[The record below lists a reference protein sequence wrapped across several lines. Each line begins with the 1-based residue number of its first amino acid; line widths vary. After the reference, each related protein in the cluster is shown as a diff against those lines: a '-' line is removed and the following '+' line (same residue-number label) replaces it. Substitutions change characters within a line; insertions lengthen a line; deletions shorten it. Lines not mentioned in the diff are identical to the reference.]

1 MADGDL
7 IFTRDEQGVTFGPPA
22 APPAPEGA
30 THGENI
36 ASKMTQATL
45 DSIAETLTETIAFDQ
60 DGTSP
65 WEDIAVDVMDHL
77 GLGPDAEADDA
88 ADETSDTSSHTLM
101 LTALLR
107 FQAKALSVMLPSDD
121 MAVRTKPAFDLS
133 AIEDEEERDAATE
146 AITEAEKRVQQF
158 YTDYL
163 YHQLPSYEEDTD
175 QILHDMGL
183 MGVGL
188 RKIVVDRTRS
198 TTPVMPEYVP
208 AGDLI
213 VSYSSRNFRMGRY
226 AHKMDMPTADL
237 IRRIQSGVYR
247 PIKVVDQAAP
257 DSTAINDARDK
268 IYGLVPA
275 NLMNTE
281 THRVYEVYTH
291 LFLQSDPHPKF
302 LPRPYIVTIHSESR
316 EVLAIQRNWDAA
328 DPDETPLEHF
338 VGYIY
343 HPGKNA
349 ATGIGLGQILL
360 QTTKA
365 LRKAQRRTLEAG
377 YLQNHPS
384 GFKLSNLSI
393 RAGDTKVRPGEFV
406 DVDSPTNDIRSAL
419 MMHPFQGPS
428 QGLMAL
434 AGTLEANGRELGG
447 IASIDF
453 ASLMKAGVAAGPAMA
468 AFEESTEFQTAVH
481 RRLYKA
487 HRKELEIIHDRMR
500 TVMGNKPVLFGTD
513 QTLKPGDLIGVD
525 ILPYMQPG
533 QASRQKTIME
543 AQAIW
548 DLAKENPDLLNKR
561 RAAENFIRALG
572 SPDADRLL
580 VPDPEEEEIMPAD
593 PITEY
598 GMTLG
603 GRPVKAGPM
612 QNHQAHID
620 AHTAQMR
627 LVQTSSLPI
636 EQGEAVMATLAAHI
650 AEHMGLQMMVE
661 AAGMLGLDLNQIGP
675 DMPPEMEAQLAPALA
690 QAVMQLEEARR
701 PPEAEDSR
709 LQVAQINAQ
718 SRIEATRVASEGKL
732 QLADLEARHEKEMAD
747 LKAKH
752 AEMLQDIKDAAALDR
767 EIEDNAVALQIARL
781 RESGKNAQAPAGAA
795 AGAGA
800 KARAGATA

>member
-7 IFTRDEQGVTFGPPA
+7 IFTRDDEGVSFGPPA
-22 APPAPEGA
+22 PPPAPEGGAHTENLA
-30 THGENI
+30 T
-36 ASKMTQATL
+36 KMTQSSL
-45 DSIAETLTETIAFDQ
+45 DAVSQTLTETVAFDQ
-60 DGTSP
+60 DGMSP
-65 WEDIAVDVMDHL
+65 WEEIAQDVFDHL
-77 GLGPDAEADDA
+77 GLGPDAEPDDGNDDNADR
-88 ADETSDTSSHTLM
+88 SSHTLM

-121 MAVRTKPAFDLS
+121 MAVRTKPAKDLS
-133 AIEDEEERDAATE
+133 QIEDDTQREEMAEK
-146 AITEAEKRVQQF
+146 ISEAERRVQMF

-163 YHQLPSYEEDTD
+163 FHRLPSYEEDTD

-188 RKIVVDRTRS
+188 RKIVVDTTRQ

-208 AGDLI
+208 LGDLI

-226 AHKMDMPTADL
+226 AHRMEMPTGDL

-247 PIKVVDQAAP
+247 PIKVVDQGVP
-257 DSTAINDARDK
+257 DSTAVSDARDK
-268 IYGLVPA
+268 MFGLMPA
-275 NLMNTE
+275 NYMQSE
-281 THRVYEVYTH
+281 THRIYEVYTH
-291 LFLQSDPHPKF
+291 LFLEADMHPLR
-302 LPRPYIVTIHSESR
+302 LPRPYIVTIHQESQ
-316 EVLAIQRNWDAA
+316 EVLAVQRNWDKS

-338 VGYIY
+338 IGYIY

-349 ATGIGLGQILL
+349 ATGVGLGQILL

-393 RAGDTKVRPGEFV
+393 RNGDTKVRPGEFV
-406 DVDSPTNDIRSAL
+406 DVDSPTGDIRQAL

-434 AGTLEANGRELGG
+434 AQTLEANGRELGG

-500 TVMGNKPVLFGTD
+500 AVMGSKPILFGTD
-513 QTLKPGDLIGVD
+513 QTLEPGDLIAVD

-533 QASRQKTIME
+533 QASRQKVIME

-548 DLAKENPDLLNKR
+548 DLAKENPDLLDKR

-572 SPDADRLL
+572 SPEADRI
-580 VPDPEEEEIMPAD
+580 VIPDAAEQEILPAD

-598 GMTLG
+598 TMLLAGK
-603 GRPVKAGPM
+603 PVKAGPM
-612 QNHQAHID
+612 QNHQAHVD

-627 LVQTSSLPI
+627 MVQTSALPV
-636 EQGEAVMATLAAHI
+636 EQGEAVMATIAAHI
-650 AEHMGLQMMVE
+650 AEHMGLQLMVE
-661 AAGMLGLDLNQIGP
+661 AAGMIGIDMSQIGP
-675 DMPPEMEAQLAPALA
+675 DMPPEVEAQLAPMLA
-690 QAVMQLEEARR
+690 IAVQQIEAARR
-701 PPEAEDSR
+701 PPDPEEARIQTARVVGE
-709 LQVAQINAQ
+709 
-718 SRIEATRVASEGKL
+718 SRIEATRVAAEGRL
-732 QLADLEARHEKEMAD
+732 QLADMQARHAKEMED

-752 AEMLQDIKDAAALDR
+752 AKDLQDIKDDAALTR
-767 EIEDNAVALQIARL
+767 EIEDNQMALTIAKL
-781 RESGKNAQAPAGAA
+781 RGNKDAK

-800 KARAGATA
+800 GAGAGTFVRSGASS

>member
-7 IFTRDEQGVTFGPPA
+7 IFTRDEDGVTFGPPA
-22 APPAPEGA
+22 QPPQPEEKPH
-30 THGENI
+30 TTNI
-36 ASKMTQATL
+36 ATEMTQPSL
-45 DSIAETLTETIAFDQ
+45 DAIAESLTETIAFDQ
-60 DGTSP
+60 DGVSP
-65 WEDIAVDVMDHL
+65 WENIAVEVMDHL
-77 GLGPDAEADDA
+77 GLGPDADSDDA
-88 ADETSDTSSHTLM
+88 SDDNSDTSSHTLM

-121 MAVRTKPAFDLS
+121 MAVRTKPAFDLDQ
-133 AIEDEEERDAATE
+133 IEDEDERDKATE
-146 AITEAEKRVQQF
+146 MITAAERRVQQF

-163 YHQLPSYEEDTD
+163 FHRLPSYEEDTD

-188 RKIVVDRTRS
+188 RKIVVDRSRQS
-198 TTPVMPEYVP
+198 TPVMPEYVP
-208 AGDLI
+208 AENLI

-226 AHKMDMPTADL
+226 AHKMDMPTGDL
-237 IRRIQSGVYR
+237 IRRIQTGAYR
-247 PIKVVDQAAP
+247 PIKLYDQAVP
-257 DSTAINDARDK
+257 DSNAVSDARDK
-268 IYGLVPA
+268 VFGLVPA

-281 THRVYEVYTH
+281 THRMYEVYTH
-291 LFLQSDPHPKF
+291 LFLEADPHPLR

-316 EVLAIQRNWDAA
+316 EVLAIQRNWDQA

-343 HPGKNA
+343 HPGKSA
-349 ATGIGLGQILL
+349 STGIGLGQILL

-393 RAGDTKVRPGEFV
+393 RNGDTKVRPGEFV
-406 DVDSPTNDIRSAL
+406 DVDSPTGDIRQAL

-434 AGTLEANGRELGG
+434 AQTLEANGRELGG

-468 AFEESTEFQTAVH
+468 AFEESTEFQTSVH

-513 QTLKPGDLIGVD
+513 QTLEPGDLVGVD

-533 QASRQKTIME
+533 QASRQKVIME

-561 RAAENFIRALG
+561 RAAENFVRALG
-572 SPDADRLL
+572 SPDADRLMI
-580 VPDPEEEEIMPAD
+580 PDPEEEEVMPAD

-598 GMTLG
+598 SMSLAGK
-603 GRPVKAGPM
+603 PVRAGPM

-627 LVQTSSLPI
+627 MVQTSSLPV
-636 EQGEAVMATLAAHI
+636 EQGEAVMAALAAHI
-650 AEHMGLQMMVE
+650 AEHMGMQMMVE
-661 AAGMLGLDLNQIGP
+661 AAAMLGIDMAQIGP
-675 DMPPEMEAQLAPALA
+675 DMAPEVEAQLAPALA
-690 QAVMQLEEARR
+690 AAVVQLEEMRRQPDPEEARIQTAR
-701 PPEAEDSR
+701 VVGE
-709 LQVAQINAQ
+709 
-718 SRIEATRVASEGKL
+718 SRIEATRVAAEGRLALANL
-732 QLADLEARHEKEMAD
+732 QNAHERQMAD
-747 LKAKH
+747 VKAKYDQI
-752 AEMLQDIKDAAALDR
+752 LQDIKDAAALDR
-767 EIEDNAVALQIARL
+767 EVEDNAVALQIAKL
-781 RESGKNAQAPAGAA
+781 KGNKNAD

-800 KARAGATA
+800 SASGGAVARAGANS

>member
-7 IFTRDEQGVTFGPPA
+7 IFTRDEDGVTFGPPA
-22 APPAPEGA
+22 PPPAPEAVPHSANLA
-30 THGENI
+30 TMI
-36 ASKMTQATL
+36 QQTSL
-45 DSIAETLTETIAFDQ
+45 DAIAETLTETVAFDQ
-60 DGTSP
+60 DGLSP
-65 WEDIAVDVMDHL
+65 WEEIATDVMDHL
-77 GLGPDAEADDA
+77 GVGPDAEPDDGS
-88 ADETSDTSSHTLM
+88 DETSDTSSHTLM

-121 MAVRTKPAFDLS
+121 MAIRTKPAFDLTQ
-133 AIEDEEERDAATE
+133 IEDEAQRDEMTEKISAAER
-146 AITEAEKRVQQF
+146 RVQQF

-163 YHQLPSYEEDTD
+163 FHKLPSYEEDTD

-188 RKIVVDRTRS
+188 RKIVVDRSRTA
-198 TTPVMPEYVP
+198 TPVMPEYV
-208 AGDLI
+208 ALGDLI

-226 AHKMDMPTADL
+226 AHKMDMPTGDL
-237 IRRIQSGVYR
+237 IRRIQTGVYR
-247 PIKVVDQAAP
+247 PIKLVDQDTP
-257 DSTAINDARDK
+257 DSTALSDARDK
-268 IYGLVPA
+268 VYGLVPA
-275 NLMNTE
+275 NLMNSE
-281 THRVYEVYTH
+281 THRIYEVYTH
-291 LFLQSDPHPKF
+291 LYLAADQHPLL
-302 LPRPYIVTIHSESR
+302 LPRPYIVTIHSASR
-316 EVLAIQRNWDAA
+316 EILAIQRNWDAA

-349 ATGIGLGQILL
+349 VTGLGLGQILL

-393 RAGDTKVRPGEFV
+393 RNGDTKVRPGEFV
-406 DVDSPTNDIRSAL
+406 DVDSPTGDIRAAL

-434 AGTLEANGRELGG
+434 AQTLEANGRELGG

-468 AFEESTEFQTAVH
+468 AFEESTEFQTSVH

-500 TVMGNKPVLFGTD
+500 LVVGNKPVLFGTD
-513 QTLKPGDLIGVD
+513 QTLQPGDLTAVD

-533 QASRQKTIME
+533 QASRQKVIME

-548 DLAKENPDLLNKR
+548 DLAKDNPDLLNKR

-572 SPDADRLL
+572 SPDADRL
-580 VPDPEEEEIMPAD
+580 VIPDPEEEEVLPAD

-598 GMTLG
+598 TMILG

-620 AHTAQMR
+620 AHGAQMR
-627 LVQTSSLPI
+627 MVQTSSLPV
-636 EQGEAVMATLAAHI
+636 EQGEAVMASLAAHI
-650 AEHMGLQMMVE
+650 AEHMGLQLMVE
-661 AAGMLGLDLNQIGP
+661 AAGMIGISLDKIGP
-675 DMPPEMEAQLAPALA
+675 DMAPEIEAQLAPMLA
-690 QAVMQLEEARR
+690 QAVMQIEAARR
-701 PPEAEDSR
+701 PPDPEEARIETAR
-709 LQVAQINAQ
+709 VVGQ
-718 SRIEATRVASEGKL
+718 SRIEATRVAAEGRL
-732 QLADLEARHEKEMAD
+732 ALADMQARHQQELED

-752 AEMLQDIKDAAALDR
+752 AKDLQDIKDSAALDR
-767 EIEDNAVALQIARL
+767 EIEDNTTALTIAKL
-781 RESGKNAQAPAGAA
+781 KGSGKTAEAPAGAG

-800 KARAGATA
+800 RAKSGANA

>member
-7 IFTRDEQGVTFGPPA
+7 IFTRDEDGVTFGPPA
-22 APPAPEGA
+22 PPPAPEVAEHSANLAA
-30 THGENI
+30 TIEQT
-36 ASKMTQATL
+36 SL
-45 DSIAETLTETIAFDQ
+45 DAIAESLTETVAFDQ
-60 DGTSP
+60 EGTSP
-65 WEDIAVDVMDHL
+65 WEDIATDVMDHL
-77 GLGPDAEADDA
+77 GLGPDAEADDG
-88 ADETSDTSSHTLM
+88 ADDTSDTSSHTLM

-121 MAVRTKPAFDLS
+121 MAIRTKPAFDLTQ
-133 AIEDEEERDAATE
+133 IEDDKKRDELAE
-146 AITEAEKRVQQF
+146 KVSEAERRVQAF

-163 YHQLPSYEEDTD
+163 YHRLPSYEEDTD

-188 RKIVVDRTRS
+188 RKIVVDRSRQG
-198 TTPVMPEYVP
+198 TPVMPEYVP
-208 AGDLI
+208 LGDLI

-226 AHKMDMPTADL
+226 AHKMDMQTGDL
-237 IRRIQSGVYR
+237 IRRIQTGSYR
-247 PIKVVDQAAP
+247 AIKLTDQAAP
-257 DSTAINDARDK
+257 DSTAVSDARDRMF
-268 IYGLVPA
+268 GLMPA

-281 THRVYEVYTH
+281 THRIYEVYTH
-291 LFLQSDPHPKF
+291 LFLAADPHKLR

-316 EVLAIQRNWDAA
+316 EILAIQRNWDQS

-393 RAGDTKVRPGEFV
+393 RNGDTKVRPGEFV
-406 DVDSPTNDIRSAL
+406 DVDSPTGDIRQAL

-434 AGTLEANGRELGG
+434 AGQLEANGRELGG

-468 AFEESTEFQTAVH
+468 AFEESSEFQTAVH

-487 HRKELEIIHDRMR
+487 HRKELELIHDRMR

-513 QTLKPGDLIGVD
+513 QTLEPGDLTSVD

-533 QASRQKTIME
+533 QASRQKVIME

-561 RAAENFIRALG
+561 RAAENFVRALG
-572 SPDADRLL
+572 SPDADRL
-580 VPDPEEEEIMPAD
+580 VIPDPEEEEILPAD

-598 GMTLG
+598 TMMLG

-620 AHTAQMR
+620 AHSAQMR
-627 LVQTSSLPI
+627 MVQTSALPV
-636 EQGEAVMATLAAHI
+636 EQGEAVMAGLAAHI
-650 AEHMGLQMMVE
+650 AEHMGLQLMVE
-661 AAGMLGLDLNQIGP
+661 AAGMAGIDMAQIGP
-675 DMPPEMEAQLAPALA
+675 EMPPEIEAQLAPVLA
-690 QAVMQLEEARR
+690 QAVQQIEAMRRPPDPEEARIQTAR
-701 PPEAEDSR
+701 VVGE
-709 LQVAQINAQ
+709 
-718 SRIEATRVASEGKL
+718 SRIEATRVAAEGR
-732 QLADLEARHEKEMAD
+732 LALAQAQGQHDKEMQD

-752 AEMLQDIKDAAALDR
+752 AKELQDIKDAAALDR
-767 EIEDNAVALQIARL
+767 EIEDNTAALQIAKL
-781 RESGKNAQAPAGAA
+781 KGNKDAVASAGASA
-795 AGAGA
+795 SGGAVARSGA
-800 KARAGATA
+800 SS